1 MSTKRETAEAW
12 RKARERALAAIDAMS
27 DAEDAALRA
36 AALGDPDNPPLGD
49 LPPGRMRP
57 ASEVHPEFVKDW
69 RRRQGE
75 RGPQKAP
82 TKQPVS
88 IRLDQDVLE
97 HFRATGPGWQRRI
110 NAALR
115 RAAKLPAGAKR
126 PTKSGTIG

>member
-1 MSTKRETAEAW
+1 MSKKREDAEAW
-12 RKARERALAAIDAMS
+12 HKARERALASLEAMS
-27 DAEDAALRA
+27 DEEDAALTA
-36 AALGDPDNPPLGD
+36 AALRDPDNPPLD
-49 LPPGRMRP
+49 DKFWARARP
-57 ASEVHPEFVKDW
+57 ASEVHPEIVADW

-88 IRLDQDVLE
+88 LRLDQDVLA

-115 RAAKLPAGAKR
+115 KAAKLPAGVKR
-126 PTKSGTIG
+126 PKTSAKGG